1 MITDKLETAITK
13 LEEIQTS
20 LSKIKNIF
28 AKRAISDVLSDLD
41 DVYNELTS
49 TEYHEQQQSAH
60 EKAEEIKRNA
70 IDEIISYLEHKEQDT
85 YSSFWQDIETIE
97 SLARFDGYLFLD
109 TYLAELTKTATYPLD
124 KIQTRNYIWELI
136 AVDIAKRNQGRKN
149 LLDLWTG
156 KGSYSRYMMVQECC
170 HKEVAK

>member
-28 AKRAISDVLSDLD
+28 ARRAISDVLSDLD
-41 DVYNELTS
+41 DIYNELTS

-70 IDEIISYLEHKEQDT
+70 IDGIISYLEHKEQDT

-97 SLARFDGYLFLD
+97 RLARFDG
-109 TYLAELTKTATYPLD
+109 
-124 KIQTRNYIWELI
+124 
-136 AVDIAKRNQGRKN
+136 
-149 LLDLWTG
+149 
-156 KGSYSRYMMVQECC
+156 
-170 HKEVAK
+170 